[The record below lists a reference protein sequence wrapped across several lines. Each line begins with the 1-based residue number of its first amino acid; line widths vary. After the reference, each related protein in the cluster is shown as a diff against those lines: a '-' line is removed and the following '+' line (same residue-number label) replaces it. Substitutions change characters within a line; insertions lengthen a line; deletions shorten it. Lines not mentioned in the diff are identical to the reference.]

1 MEKKCLLKVLDL
13 TRTLKPAEK
22 QFVSSLELKTFEN
35 HELEIRISIDGGDSH
50 YPISIVG
57 RSLNDMNGNGHIG
70 ILSYHGDV

>member
-1 MEKKCLLKVLDL
+1 MSFKGVRPNENFE
-13 TRTLKPAEK
+13 TRGKTIRQLIR
-22 QFVSSLELKTFEN
+22 ELKTFEN